1 MGFKNRESSTLN
13 QKLLKVNNIERDESG
28 ELSEILVEVVRSDT
42 VEEGKEGTPL
52 SAESINSELDNIINS
67 YLANLSKISALNVAN
82 DKSNLSLP
90 STITEDFTLPL
101 TGTNRSIISWQ
112 SNSTAITINGGNAIV
127 TRGTEDISVELTATI
142 TYGTASD
149 TWIKSVTVEEAIGL
163 TDQERVTRDK
173 SNLSLPSTITGNF
186 TLPVT
191 GENGSSISWES
202 NINSSIS
209 INEGTA
215 IVIRGATDV
224 DVYITATITYG
235 EASDTWGDTV
245 TVVAME
251 TNPSVGLSNL
261 TVSPTY
267 LLWRVSGDTNSTVIS
282 VSCDDPVNVSVLSLN
297 SSYFTSSI
305 SNNGSTSVSV
315 TISEIAGIRPDNT
328 IQALFD
334 FFIIATSVSDSTIS
348 ENTAI
353 CIDYGL

>member
-1 MGFKNRESSTLN
+1 MGFKNRESTTLN
-13 QKLLKVNNIERDESG
+13 QKLLKVENIVRDGSG

-52 SAESINSELDNIINS
+52 SAESINLEINNIINS
-67 YLANLSKISALNVAN
+67 YLANLSNISALNVAN

-90 STITEDFTLPL
+90 STITENFTLPL
-101 TGTNRSIISWQ
+101 AGINGSIISWQ
-112 SNSTAITINGGNAIV
+112 SNSTAITINGGNATV

-142 TYGTASD
+142 TYGTVSD
-149 TWIKSVTVEEAIGL
+149 TWNKLVTVKAIGL
-163 TDQERVTRDK
+163 TDQERVERDK

-186 TLPVT
+186 TLPLT
-191 GENGSSISWES
+191 GINGSSISWES

-224 DVYITATITYG
+224 DVVLTATITYG
-235 EASDTWGDTV
+235 AASDTWGDTV

-261 TVSPTY
+261 NVNPTY
-267 LLWRVSGDTNSTVIS
+267 LWWRVLGDINSSVIS
-282 VSCDDPVNVSVLSLN
+282 VSCDDPINVSISSLN

-305 SNNGSTSVSV
+305 SNNGTTSVSV
-315 TISEIAGIRPDNT
+315 TISEIEGIRPDDT